1 MNRKFVLGG
10 VVVVLVVA
18 SALGAAVYTGAGPA
32 PGGDSGETIEEFP
45 SDDDAASADE
55 TDAFSFAIDEI
66 EECGQT
72 CRDVTATLE
81 NDQNESASDVTVYTR
96 IYAGA
101 DSTDTDDFV
110 WEGSE
115 AVGNMEAGSD
125 HTSTERV
132 ELSLQDA
139 RKIDQEDG
147 WITVVTT
154 VQSDDTT
161 ITFQENRQVA

>member
-1 MNRKFVLGG
+1 MNRKFALGG
-10 VVVVLVVA
+10 VFVVLVVA
-18 SALGAAVYTGAGPA
+18 SALGAAVYTGVGPA
-32 PGGDSGETIEEFP
+32 PGGDSDETIEEFP
-45 SDDDAASADE
+45 SDDDAGSADE
-55 TDAFSFAIDEI
+55 TDAFSFEIDEI

-81 NDQNESASDVTVYTR
+81 NDQDESASDVTVYTR

-101 DSTDTDDFV
+101 DSTDTDDLV
-110 WEGSE
+110 WKGSE
-115 AVGNMEAGSD
+115 PVGDMETDSD
-125 HTSTERV
+125 HTTTERV

-139 RKIDQEDG
+139 RKIDQADG

-161 ITFQENRQVA
+161 ITFQDNRQVA